1 MSNVKTPKVVTD
13 LFGMLAAARTGGCR
27 TCKWVNVSGGDT
39 VCGNVTSRHYG
50 VRTSLK
56 DACNCRK
63 WTKREKQ
70 ESQP

>member
-1 MSNVKTPKVVTD
+1 MSNAKTSNIITD
-13 LFGMLAAARTGGCR
+13 LFGMLAVARTGGCR

-50 VRTSLK
+50 VRTSLES
-56 DACNCRK
+56 AGNYRK

-70 ESQP
+70 ESQQ